1 MGNGCIILKNYFP
14 ERFTEVIKDSNL
26 NYEQIAMKLG
36 LKSKGTISKYANGNI
51 EVSVSMII
59 KIAELFDVSP
69 IWLLGFTNNKHYVIK
84 D

>member
-1 MGNGCIILKNYFP
+1 MGNGGIILKNYFP

>member
-1 MGNGCIILKNYFP
+1 MKNYFP

-51 EVSVSMII
+51 DVSVSMII

-69 IWLLGFTNNKHYVIK
+69 IWLLVITNNKHYVIK

>member
-1 MGNGCIILKNYFP
+1 
-14 ERFTEVIKDSNL
+14 
-26 NYEQIAMKLG
+26 MKLG

-51 EVSVSMII
+51 DVSVSMII

>member
-1 MGNGCIILKNYFP
+1 MKNYFP

-51 EVSVSMII
+51 DVSVSMII

>member
-1 MGNGCIILKNYFP
+1 MKNYFP